1 MLRRLSIPLICVLG
15 ASLGCVSKNYVRQQV
30 TPLINK
36 VNELDDLTA
45 QNTRSIKETD
55 QRVQTAIQQAGASGD
70 AANQKALASDQQAE
84 QAQAR
89 ADTAVQRVAN
99 IEKVVA
105 GTDDYKVVKE
115 ITVSFA
121 PDSAELSDDSKA
133 QLGQL
138 VGDATG
144 VNDAVVVV
152 EGFTDSMGSTDYNYL
167 LSDRRADVVR
177 QYLAGQCSVPA
188 YKIHT
193 VGLGEDTPIAAN
205 NTSEGRAQNRRAK
218 VQLLS
223 NRTTS
228 ETTTAQN
235 R

>member
-15 ASLGCVSKNYVRQQV
+15 TSLGCVSKNYVRQQV

-55 QRVQTAIQQAGASGD
+55 QRIQTAIQQADAAAD
-70 AANQKALASDQQAE
+70 AANRKAQASDQQAQ
-84 QAQAR
+84 QAQTK
-89 ADTAVQRVAN
+89 ADTAVQKVAN
-99 IEKVVA
+99 VEKVVA
-105 GTDDYKVVKE
+105 ASDDYRVVKE

-121 PDSAELSDDSKA
+121 VDSAELSDDSKA

-138 VGDATG
+138 VSDATG
-144 VNDAVVVV
+144 LNNSVVVV
-152 EGFTDSMGSTDYNYL
+152 EGFTDSMGSADYNYT

-177 QYLAGQCSVPA
+177 QFLASQCSVPA
-188 YKIHT
+188 YKIRT
-193 VGLGEDTPIAAN
+193 IGLGEDTPIAAN
-205 NTSEGRAQNRRAK
+205 NTSQGRAQNRRAK
-218 VQLLS
+218 VQLMS
-223 NRTTS
+223 NRKAA
-228 ETTTAQN
+228 ETTTAEN